1 MKTRLAFAAALL
13 LAAPLAM
20 GAGQN
25 WLATVSANGTGH
37 RIGNPDAKGKLV
49 EYVSYT
55 CPHCAAFTKEAEG
68 AIQLAYIQPG
78 KVNVEIRNL
87 IRDPIDLTVAMLADC
102 PPLSRFPQNH
112 SAFLAHQESWIGP
125 LVHATPAQQERWKQP
140 TAAGRRAIA
149 SDFKL
154 YDIMDR
160 RGYSRAEV
168 DRCLANDALMK
179 QIVATS
185 AKDWDLPGI
194 EGTPSFAID
203 GVVMPGTHSWQ
214 GLQPQL
220 QEFVKKAS

>member
-1 MKTRLAFAAALL
+1 MNMRLAFAAALL
-13 LAAPLAM
+13 AAAPLAM

-25 WLATVSANGTGH
+25 WLVTVTADGTAH
-37 RIGNPDAKGKLV
+37 RIGNPAAKTQLV

-102 PPLSRFPQNH
+102 PPIARFPQNH
-112 SAFLAHQESWIGP
+112 TAFLGHQESWIGP
-125 LVHATPAQQERWKQP
+125 LTTATDAQQERWRQP
-140 TAAGRRAIA
+140 TLAGRRAIA

-154 YDIMDR
+154 YDIMER
-160 RGYSRAEV
+160 RGYSRVQV
-168 DRCLANDALMK
+168 DHCLADDALMK
-179 QIVATS
+179 RIVASST
-185 AKDWDLPGI
+185 KDWAIPDIG
-194 EGTPSFAID
+194 GTPAFSIN
-203 GVVMPGTHSWQ
+203 GVLMPGTHSWQ

>member
-1 MKTRLAFAAALL
+1 MKKRLLFAAGLL
-13 LAAPLAM
+13 AAAPLAM

-25 WLATVSANGTGH
+25 WLTTVSANGSGH
-37 RIGNPDAKGKLV
+37 RIGNPAAKVKLT

-55 CPHCAAFTKEAEG
+55 CPHCAAFTKESEG

-112 SAFLAHQESWIGP
+112 SAFLAHQDSWIGP
-125 LVHATPAQQERWKQP
+125 LTTASDAQQERWRQP
-140 TAAGRRAIA
+140 TLAGRRAIA

-154 YDIMDR
+154 YDIMEQ
-160 RGYSRAEV
+160 RGYSRVEA
-168 DRCLANDALMK
+168 DHCLANDALMK

-185 AKDWDLPGI
+185 DSDWKKPGI
-194 EGTPSFAID
+194 EGTPAFAID
-203 GVVMPGTHSWQ
+203 GVIMPGTHSWQ

-220 QEFVKKAS
+220 QEFVKKSS